1 MTTLSD
7 AARQLPA
14 GHLYIAGQW
23 RPAEAGATMPI
34 INPCTEQAIGTLAL
48 ASAADVG
55 AAVAAARQ
63 QFEAGEWSRM
73 SGVDRGKLLWRLADL
88 IEANLENL
96 AFLEATDIGRPYFEP
111 YQFEV
116 PLAADTF
123 RHFAGWADKLTGQ
136 TFNLPDF
143 AGRSRHSYTLRQPL
157 GVVAAITPWNA
168 PTMIA
173 SWKLATALAAGN
185 TVVIKP
191 AEDASLSTIRLV
203 QLIEQAGFPA
213 GAVNLVTG
221 AGTVAGEALVR
232 HPDVDKISFTGSP
245 GVGRHI
251 AAVAGQSL
259 KKATLELG
267 GKSPQIVRADAD
279 LDLVAAGAPISFFA
293 NQGQTCASGSR
304 LFVHR
309 DIAEELT
316 ARLVAAARS
325 IVVGDPFDPQT
336 QMGTLI
342 NARQLERVGGY
353 VEKGLA
359 EGAQLLAGGKRLD
372 RAGYFFA
379 PTLFSGNNDM
389 TIAREEIFGP
399 VGTIITFDDDDEA
412 LRQANA
418 TDYGLT
424 SVVWT
429 QNLAAANR
437 FAQKLRAGSVWIN
450 AWGPPNPA
458 LPWLGV
464 KTSGLGEEL
473 GLSGL
478 LANTQDK
485 TVSIIF

>member
-34 INPCTEQAIGTLAL
+34 INPSTERVIGTLAL

-63 QFEAGEWSRM
+63 QFETGEWSRM

-111 YQFEV
+111 HQFEV

-203 QLIEQAGFPA
+203 QLTEQAGFPA

-232 HPDVDKISFTGSP
+232 HLDVDKISFTGSP
-245 GVGRHI
+245 GVGRRI
-251 AAVAGQSL
+251 AAIAGQSL
-259 KKATLELG
+259 KKVTLELG

-304 LFVHR
+304 LLVHR
-309 DIAEELT
+309 DVAEELT
-316 ARLVAAARS
+316 GRLVAAARS

-353 VEKGLA
+353 IEKGLA

-372 RAGYFFA
+372 RPGYFFA
-379 PTLFSGNNDM
+379 PTLFGGTNDM

-412 LRQANA
+412 LRLANA